1 MPRGLSVLT
10 NFVAELRTVVDEELE
25 GSFTVVALLRDL
37 GLDLLGIR
45 AADGLGI
52 ARVVGATVGDQQ
64 SPPSIPRALPFLQT
78 YPITLST
85 QAGVWTVLVPATT
98 TLARAMTATARMDL
112 LMNMM
117 IRVRLSEG
125 LERSRSESRGC

>member
-1 MPRGLSVLT
+1 M
-10 NFVAELRTVVDEELE
+10 AELGTVVDEELE
-25 GSFTVVALLRDL
+25 GSFFVVAVLGDL

-45 AADGLGI
+45 AADGLGV
-52 ARVVGATVGDQQ
+52 ARVVGVTVGDQR
-64 SPPSIPRALPFLQT
+64 SSPSIPRALPFLQT
-78 YPITLST
+78 YPMILST

-98 TLARAMTATARMDL
+98 TLARAITATARMDL
-112 LMNMM
+112 LNNMM